1 MADVNLLDL
10 TKNAMRITV
19 TTYDAT
25 IQMLINAAVADL
37 GIVDVTAAIDESDPL
52 LQMAIITYVRLN
64 FGTPEDFDDL
74 KRSYDEQKAQL
85 ISNRN
90 YGLSNYEGA

>member
-1 MADVNLLDL
+1 MAAMLEL

-19 TTYDAT
+19 KGYDDV
-25 IQMLINAAVADL
+25 IDMLIDAAIADL
-37 GIVDVTAAIDESDPL
+37 GIVDVNVENETEDPL
-52 LQMAIITYVRLN
+52 LKQAIITYVRMN

-85 ISNRN
+85 ISNSN
-90 YGLSNYEGA
+90 YGLKGWV

>member
-1 MADVNLLDL
+1 MAAMLDL

-19 TTYDAT
+19 KGYDDV
-25 IQMLINAAVADL
+25 IEMLIDAAIADL
-37 GIVDVTAAIDESDPL
+37 GIVDVSVENETDDPL
-52 LQMAIITYVRLN
+52 LKQAIITYVRMN

-90 YGLSNYEGA
+90 YGLKGWV